1 MQFDKIV
8 FNFFL
13 NTFIVCI
20 TVKTMNIS
28 KKDSES
34 IQNGILR
41 YQKILASAKA
51 RDLNESDTVTII
63 TDMLNDVFGYD
74 KYLEITSEFAVRNTF
89 CDLAVKVNNKIEYL
103 VECKSVG
110 TELKDNHLKQAVD
123 YGANQGVSWV
133 ILTNGIIWKLY
144 KIRFEKPIGYDL
156 VAQFD
161 VAALNPRTEDAR
173 ELLYILHKSAIEKN
187 LRQEHF
193 EKSQLINPYTVTQV
207 LISEPVIG
215 ALRREI
221 RKLSDIK
228 LEAGELTKLLL
239 NDVVKRDLI
248 ESETAKEAEK
258 TVRKLQKSL
267 DRKLARKKEQ
277 DGARVAPAVLE
288 PPVGQQGEQGGESA
302 EPAAAR

>member
-1 MQFDKIV
+1 M
-8 FNFFL
+8 
-13 NTFIVCI
+13 T
-20 TVKTMNIS
+20 
-28 KKDSES
+28 
-34 IQNGILR
+34 R
-41 YQKILASAKA
+41 
-51 RDLNESDTVTII
+51 
-63 TDMLNDVFGYD
+63 
-74 KYLEITSEFAVRNTF
+74 
-89 CDLAVKVNNKIEYL
+89 
-103 VECKSVG
+103 
-110 TELKDNHLKQAVD
+110 
-123 YGANQGVSWV
+123 
-133 ILTNGIIWKLY
+133 
-144 KIRFEKPIGYDL
+144 
-156 VAQFD
+156 
-161 VAALNPRTEDAR
+161 
-173 ELLYILHKSAIEKN
+173 LLLHACCAPCS
-187 LRQEHF
+187 L
-193 EKSQLINPYTVTQV
+193 
-207 LISEPVIG
+207 EPVRLLLKEGFEPTICWTNPNIQPADEHDRRLAELRRWCAAEGIPLIEAAEDTARWEARVAPIG